1 MAAVEKRKGGAPK
14 GSNLGNT
21 SGAATR
27 GKARGPQLTKKRG
40 EEICARIAKGVPK
53 KYAALASGV
62 APNTVLEWERRGRGE
77 DERPATDI
85 MVWFAAEMQKAV
97 AQFIES
103 KIVEI
108 STDEDWHAKA
118 WMLER
123 RFPDEFGRRE
133 VQRYEGVVDHTVR
146 VELAFDATPE
156 PITEGYA
163 RRGGGVP
170 ASVNVQ
176 LDPSLEIEGTAEEIT

>member
-1 MAAVEKRKGGAPK
+1 MAAVEKRKGGYPRGRPRTKPSTGK
-14 GSNLGNT
+14 GPRAGVTLTRKLGT
-21 SGAATR
+21 
-27 GKARGPQLTKKRG
+27 
-40 EEICARIAKGVPK
+40 EICDRIAKGVPK

-62 APNTVLEWERRGRGE
+62 AVNTILEWERRGRGE
-77 DERPATDI
+77 DERPATELT
-85 MVWFAAEMQKAV
+85 VWFAAEMEKAV
-97 AQFIES
+97 ARFIET

-156 PITEGYA
+156 PVGDGYA
-163 RRGGGVP
+163 RRGPQPKV
-170 ASVNVQ
+170 SVA
-176 LDPSLEIEGTAEEIT
+176 LDPALIEGTAEEIT